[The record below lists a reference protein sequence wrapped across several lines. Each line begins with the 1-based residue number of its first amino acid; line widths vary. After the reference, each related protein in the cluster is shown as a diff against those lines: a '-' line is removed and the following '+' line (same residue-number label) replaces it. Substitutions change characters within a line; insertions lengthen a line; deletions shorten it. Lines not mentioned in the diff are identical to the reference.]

1 MSKNESVNKIAKH
14 DEILL
19 LFRYKYAKMVIKT
32 DPCAFSELK
41 IYPGRGSRFAG
52 KDGRIYFFISSKTR
66 SLYHQKIKPVKLYWT
81 QASRR
86 FLKKTK
92 VDDIQKKRTR
102 RTTRVQKAVV
112 GMSLDDIKRKR
123 AEDTSTRDKQL
134 EATKKELKDRNVKK
148 MQAKKQEKAKAP
160 KNVQPKAPVAK
171 AAPKQK
177 VQKGK
182 K

>member
-1 MSKNESVNKIAKH
+1 
-14 DEILL
+14 
-19 LFRYKYAKMVIKT
+19 MVIKT

-41 IYPGRGSRFAG
+41 IYPGRGSRFAA
-52 KDGRIYFFISSKTR
+52 KDGRIHFFISSKTR
-66 SLYHQKIKPVKLYWT
+66 SLYHQKIKPVKLSWT

-123 AEDTSTRDKQL
+123 AEDTATRDKQVD
-134 EATKKELKDRNVKK
+134 ATKKELKDRNVKK
-148 MQAKKQEKAKAP
+148 MQAKKQEKAKSA
-160 KNVQPKAPVAK
+160 KNVPNKAPAPK

-177 VQKGK
+177 V
-182 K
+182 